1 MAKKNKFYVV
11 WQGRKTGVYTD
22 WAQCK
27 AQVEGFQGAKFKGYA
42 SQQLAQ
48 AAYDAGYDLSPL
60 KSSGKSPQKSINPKK
75 PVPRTAAL
83 CVDAA
88 CSGNPG
94 RMEYRG
100 VELLTGKETFHMK
113 YPQGTNNIG
122 EFLAIVHALAL
133 IKKEQLTYA
142 EIYSDSKIAMSW
154 IKQKK
159 CKTKLEPSPL
169 NQTLYE
175 HIQRAEKWL
184 QENQWKMPI
193 KKWDTENWG
202 EIPADFGRK

>member
-11 WQGRKTGVYTD
+11 WQGRMPGVYSD

-27 AQVEGFQGAKFKGYA
+27 TQVDGFQGAKYKSYT
-42 SQQLAQ
+42 SKQLAQ
-48 AAYDAGYDLSPL
+48 AAYDAGYDLAPL
-60 KSSGKSPQKSINPKK
+60 KSKDKSMQKSSNPTK
-75 PVPRTAAL
+75 PIPVSYAL

-100 VELLTGKETFHMK
+100 VELQSGKEIFHMA
-113 YPQGTNNIG
+113 YRQGTNNIG
-122 EFLAIVHALAL
+122 EFLAIVHGLAFIQKNGL
-133 IKKEQLTYA
+133 KYIEL
-142 EIYSDSKIAMSW
+142 YSDSKIAMNW
-154 IKQKK
+154 IKLKK
-159 CKTKLEPSPL
+159 CKTKLES
-169 NQTLYE
+169 NANTETLYE

-184 QENQWKMPI
+184 ENNEWSIAI